1 MHQVFINISESLS
14 EQAAVMYQAINFEQ
28 ILVTALITMD
38 QKLNQGLDFRYFLD
52 SEDDW
57 HKPKTLSL

>member
-38 QKLNQGLDFRYFLD
+38 QKLNQGL
-52 SEDDW
+52 
-57 HKPKTLSL
+57 